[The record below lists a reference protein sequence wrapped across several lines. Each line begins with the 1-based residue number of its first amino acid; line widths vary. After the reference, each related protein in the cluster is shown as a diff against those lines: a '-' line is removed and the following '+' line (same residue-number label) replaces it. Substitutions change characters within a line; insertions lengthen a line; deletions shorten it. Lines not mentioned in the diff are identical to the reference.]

1 MVESLTPARAD
12 AAAAPASPA
21 LNGRTDERTAV
32 ELSLLLEAIV
42 RWGGYDFRE
51 YAPATLKRRVA
62 ERMRAEGV
70 ETISGLQ
77 ERVLHEPESL
87 RRFVFAMSQSS
98 NRLFRAPEYFRA
110 FREKVVPFL
119 RTYSFVRLWF
129 PACSTG
135 EDVYSAATIL
145 MEEGMLERCMIYA
158 TDSSDIAL
166 NQARSGTFEV
176 GPLEEFANDY
186 RLSGGGSSL
195 TDICEYT
202 DGIARFSD
210 KLQQH
215 IIFSTH
221 NIATDASL
229 NEFQCIVARSV
240 LPQFSKSLQYRVHN
254 LLLASLSRFGF
265 LCLSSAESLH
275 ATPHE
280 GAFRK
285 VDEVFPIYR
294 RMR

>member
-1 MVESLTPARAD
+1 MVESIVNE
-12 AAAAPASPA
+12 APVGLPVHER
-21 LNGRTDERTAV
+21 NDERSAI

-42 RWGGYDFRE
+42 RWSGYDFRE
-51 YAPATLKRRVA
+51 YAPGTLKRRVS

-70 ETISGLQ
+70 ESISGFQ
-77 ERVLHEPESL
+77 ERVLHDNESL
-87 RRFVFAMSQSS
+87 RRFVFSLSQTS
-98 NRLFRAPEYFRA
+98 NRLFRSPDYFKA
-110 FREKVVPFL
+110 FRERVVPFL

-135 EDVYSAATIL
+135 EDVYSVATIL
-145 MEEGMLERCMIYA
+145 NEEGMLDRCMIYA
-158 TDSSDIAL
+158 TDISDMAL
-166 NQARSGTFEV
+166 NQARAGTFAV

-186 RLSGGGSSL
+186 RLSGGGSTLS
-195 TDICEYT
+195 DICDYSE
-202 DGIARFSD
+202 GVARFSG
-210 KLQQH
+210 KLQEH

-221 NIATDASL
+221 SLANDASL
-229 NEFQCIVARSV
+229 NEFQCIVTRGV

-254 LLLASLSRFGF
+254 LMLQSLSRFGF

>member
-1 MVESLTPARAD
+1 MVESIIKDAPGGMPLPDRNEERA
-12 AAAAPASPA
+12 
-21 LNGRTDERTAV
+21 AV

-42 RWGGYDFRE
+42 RWSGYDFRE
-51 YAPATLKRRVA
+51 YAPATLKRRIS

-77 ERVLHEPESL
+77 ERVLHDHDAL
-87 RRFVFAMSQSS
+87 RRLVFALSASP
-98 NRLFRAPEYFRA
+98 NRLFRAPEYFKA
-110 FREKVVPFL
+110 FRERVVPFL

-135 EDVYSAATIL
+135 EDVYTVASIL
-145 MEEGMLERCMIYA
+145 HEEGLLDRCMIYA
-158 TDSSDIAL
+158 TDMSDLAL
-166 NQARSGTFEV
+166 AHARTGAYQMAS
-176 GPLEEFANDY
+176 LEEFANDY
-186 RLSGGGSSL
+186 RLSGGRKSL
-195 TDICEYT
+195 TEFCEWSE
-202 DGIARFSD
+202 GLVRF
-210 KLQQH
+210 KEQVQRQ

-221 NIATDASL
+221 SLATDASL
-229 NEFQCIVARSV
+229 NEFHAIVARGV

-254 LLLASLSRFGF
+254 LFLQSLTRFGF
-265 LCLSSAESLH
+265 ICLSSAESLH

>member
-1 MVESLTPARAD
+1 MVESIVKDVTGGMPLPDR
-12 AAAAPASPA
+12 
-21 LNGRTDERTAV
+21 NEERSAV

-51 YAPATLKRRVA
+51 YAPGTLKRRIS
-62 ERMRAEGV
+62 ERLRAEGV
-70 ETISGLQ
+70 QTISGLQ
-77 ERVLHEPESL
+77 ERVLHDHEAL
-87 RRFVFAMSQSS
+87 RRLVFALSASP

-110 FREKVVPFL
+110 FRERVVPFL

-135 EDVYSAATIL
+135 EDVYTVAAIL
-145 MEEGMLERCMIYA
+145 HEEDILDRCMIYA
-158 TDSSDIAL
+158 TDMSDLAL
-166 NQARSGTFEV
+166 AHARGGAYGLAS
-176 GPLEEFANDY
+176 LEEFANDY
-186 RLSGGGSSL
+186 RLSGGRRSL
-195 TDICEYT
+195 ADFCEFSE
-202 DGIARFSD
+202 GIVQFMEPVQR
-210 KLQQH
+210 Q

-221 NIATDASL
+221 SLATDASL
-229 NEFQCIVARSV
+229 NEFHAIMARGI

-254 LLLASLSRFGF
+254 LFLQSLTRFGF
-265 LCLSSAESLH
+265 ICLSSAESLH

-285 VDEVFPIYR
+285 VDEIFPIYR